1 MNLRLIYDFSKLL
14 IAMAGMGSGGTIDI
28 GRVTSQKITSVILS
42 QANHLSVINFE
53 YWIDVDV
60 LLIR

>member
-1 MNLRLIYDFSKLL
+1 
-14 IAMAGMGSGGTIDI
+14 MAGMGSGGTIDI